1 MYVES
6 QFSPNCVGVFV
17 CVRVCSV
24 FGLLIFKI
32 ITTVQKLLREY
43 MSAVGVVSKNAPFV

>member
-6 QFSPNCVGVFV
+6 QFSPTCV
-17 CVRVCSV
+17 CVCARVCSV

-43 MSAVGVVSKNAPFV
+43 VSEVDVVSKNAPFV